1 MLATTTSPCALRG
14 VHVRYSL
21 LCVAASIYASW
32 SIVGYHYI
40 VSVRFVEYTFI
51 YWSTLSS
58 PSSGY
63 RDRLLCLEEYI
74 FGMLFPAY
82 PSAFTPRPVPVS
94 PLHLPVSFEEYIVG
108 ILFTLI
114 SAFLRRLHL
123 PEHQADELTTAVDWC
138 TATAEELLADEA
150 DELTMYAAPSSQH
163 FYPAFIYR
171 STRLTILLPLRS
183 CSLTKA
189 VPLWNGSLNR
199 PLPLRSCSLM
209 MLTGL
214 LQNPIPACVQTNL
227 SWTSRLRFHSM
238 SSL

>member
-32 SIVGYHYI
+32 SIVGCHYI

-82 PSAFTPRPVPVS
+82 PSTFTPRPVFTILIPVS
-94 PLHLPVSFEEYIVG
+94 PLHLPLSFEEYIVG

-123 PEHQADELTTAVDWC
+123 PEHQADELTTA
-138 TATAEELLADEA
+138 EELLTDESR
-150 DELTMYAAPSSQH
+150 T
-163 FYPAFIYR
+163 
-171 STRLTILLPLRS
+171 
-183 CSLTKA
+183 A
-189 VPLWNGSLNR
+189 VEW
-199 PLPLRSCSLM
+199 
-209 MLTGL
+209 
-214 LQNPIPACVQTNL
+214 
-227 SWTSRLRFHSM
+227 
-238 SSL
+238 